1 LAVDLHLNRRYNRG
15 FMDWYAMGSPRLG
28 LEEGQ
33 ARLDCPPGSVKVYLQ
48 EFPWEKCV
56 PEDEV
61 AAPVPAEVV
70 EPPLPVEAPPPP
82 AYRPPGKA
90 RFLEVDPT
98 TGQLLDP
105 ETRAPL
111 PVERALV
118 LTPAVG
124 TTIAAVAAVGIVAA
138 LLVVCGV
145 FGRE

>member
-1 LAVDLHLNRRYNRG
+1 
-15 FMDWYAMGSPRLG
+15 MDWYAMGSPRLG

-33 ARLDCPPGSVKVYLQ
+33 VRLDCPPGSIKVYLQ

-56 PEDEV
+56 PESEV
-61 AAPVPAEVV
+61 AEPVPFEVI
-70 EPPLPVEAPPPP
+70 EAPPPPVEAPPPP

-90 RFLEVDPT
+90 RFLEIDPS
-98 TGQLLDP
+98 GQLLDP
-105 ETRAPL
+105 DTRAPL

-138 LLVVCGV
+138 LLVACGV
-145 FGRE
+145 FGKE

>member
-1 LAVDLHLNRRYNRG
+1 
-15 FMDWYAMGSPRLG
+15 MDWYAMGSPRLG

-56 PEDEV
+56 PEGEV
-61 AAPVPAEVV
+61 AQPIPSEVIEAPF
-70 EPPLPVEAPPPP
+70 PVEAPPAPV
-82 AYRPPGKA
+82 YRPPGKA
-90 RFLEVDPT
+90 RFLEVNSE

-118 LTPAVG
+118 LTPVG
-124 TTIAAVAAVGIVAA
+124 TTVAAVAAVGIVAA

-145 FGRE
+145 FGEK